1 MPSTVYLVQPSSALT
16 RSTEIT
22 HGNLLPSSLSNN
34 NNNNNYNY
42 NADMT
47 IGKLIKCILISVIGE
62 QLG

>member
-22 HGNLLPSSLSNN
+22 HGILLPSSLSNN
-34 NNNNNYNY
+34 NNNNNY

-47 IGKLIKCILISVIGE
+47 IGKLIKCILIAVIGE